1 MAHLCARYA
10 HLSTNAPFR
19 KTPLRLALGES
30 RSASTHHPNS
40 QDGEVMIPK
49 RRIYVSAPLDE
60 HLNQDQSS
68 IKRAIYAEL
77 EKEEFEPQEFL
88 YRGLP
93 AGISWSFQESRTV
106 MGRCDGA
113 LILAFVRVEF
123 ELQDGS
129 RWAMPSE
136 YNHYEGALA
145 IANDLPM
152 FVVSEEGVPNRGI
165 VWQGGGLLINSLPTG
180 SDASWID
187 NPKFKNQFQLW
198 VDKVRSKPR
207 VFLGYCS
214 KAKATADALTLYL
227 EHTLGV
233 SVRNYALDF
242 IAGGTI
248 LDEIEK
254 SARECAC
261 GIFLF
266 TNDDP
271 LEGTNPYQ
279 AAPRDNVVFEAGFF
293 MHARGRA
300 RTLIIREDGAK
311 MPADVG
317 GSIYLPLKDRNDI
330 SPIHLHLSKFLE
342 DRL

>member
-1 MAHLCARYA
+1 M
-10 HLSTNAPFR
+10 
-19 KTPLRLALGES
+19 
-30 RSASTHHPNS
+30 
-40 QDGEVMIPK
+40 
-49 RRIYVSAPLDE
+49 
-60 HLNQDQSS
+60 
-68 IKRAIYAEL
+68 
-77 EKEEFEPQEFL
+77 
-88 YRGLP
+88 
-93 AGISWSFQESRTV
+93 
-106 MGRCDGA
+106 
-113 LILAFVRVEF
+113 ILAFVRVEF
-123 ELQDGS
+123 DLQGGARLS
-129 RWAMPSE
+129 IPSE

-152 FVVSEEGVPNRGI
+152 LVVAEEGIPNRGI
-165 VWQGGGLLINSLPTG
+165 VWQGGGLLINSLPSG
-180 SDASWID
+180 SDASWVE
-187 NPKFKNQFQLW
+187 NPKFKKQFQLW

-214 KAKATADALTLYL
+214 KAKSPADALTLYL

-254 SARECAC
+254 SARICTC

-271 LEGTNPYQ
+271 LEGTNPLQ
-279 AAPRDNVVFEAGFF
+279 AVPRDNVVFEAGFF
-293 MHARGRA
+293 MHAKGRE
-300 RTLIIREDGAK
+300 RTLIIREEGAK

-317 GSIYLPLKDRNDI
+317 ESVYLPLKDRNDI
-330 SPIHLHLSKFLE
+330 STLHLQLSKFLE

>member
-1 MAHLCARYA
+1 
-10 HLSTNAPFR
+10 
-19 KTPLRLALGES
+19 
-30 RSASTHHPNS
+30 
-40 QDGEVMIPK
+40 MIPK
-49 RRIYVSAPLDE
+49 RRIYVSTPLDE
-60 HLNQDQSS
+60 HLHKDQLA
-68 IKRAIYAEL
+68 IKQAIYASL
-77 EKEEFEPQEFL
+77 ENEEFEPQEFL

-93 AGISWSFQESRTV
+93 AGTSWSFQESRKV
-106 MGRCDGA
+106 MQRCDGA
-113 LILAFVRVEF
+113 LILAFVRSDFDLE
-123 ELQDGS
+123 DGS
-129 RWAMPSE
+129 RLCIPSE

-152 FVVSEEGVPNRGI
+152 FVVAEEGIPNRGI

-180 SDASWID
+180 SDTSWID

-198 VDKVRSKPR
+198 VDKVRSRPR

-214 KAKATADALTLYL
+214 KAKPTADALTLYL

-254 SARECAC
+254 SARDSTC

-271 LEGTNPYQ
+271 LEGTNPWQ

-293 MHARGRA
+293 MHAKGRE

-317 GSIYLPLKDRNDI
+317 GSIYLPLKDPKDI
-330 SPIHLHLSKFLE
+330 SPIHLQLSKFLE

>member
-1 MAHLCARYA
+1 
-10 HLSTNAPFR
+10 
-19 KTPLRLALGES
+19 
-30 RSASTHHPNS
+30 
-40 QDGEVMIPK
+40 MIPK
-49 RRIYVSAPLDE
+49 RRIYVSTPLDD
-60 HLNQDQSS
+60 HLSQDRLSV
-68 IKRAIYAEL
+68 KHAIYSAL
-77 EKEEFEPQEFL
+77 EQEEFEPQEFL
-88 YRGLP
+88 SHGLP
-93 AGISWSFQESRTV
+93 ASISWSFQESRKM

-113 LILAFVRVEF
+113 LILAFIRAEF
-123 ELQDGS
+123 DLQDGS
-129 RWAMPSE
+129 RVSIPSE

-152 FVVSEEGVPNRGI
+152 LVVAEAGMPDRGI
-165 VWQGGGLLINSLPTG
+165 VWRGGGLNINSLPSG
-180 SDASWID
+180 SDALWVE
-187 NPKFKNQFQLW
+187 NPKFKKQFQLW
-198 VDKVRSKPR
+198 VNKVRSKPR

-227 EHTLGV
+227 EHTLRV

-254 SARECAC
+254 SARECTC

-271 LEGTNPYQ
+271 LEGTNLLQ

-293 MHARGRA
+293 MNAKGRE
-300 RTLIIREDGAK
+300 RILIIREDGAK

-317 GSIYLPLKDRNDI
+317 GGIYLPLKDRNDI
-330 SPIHLHLSKFLE
+330 SPIQLQLSKFLE

>member
-1 MAHLCARYA
+1 
-10 HLSTNAPFR
+10 
-19 KTPLRLALGES
+19 
-30 RSASTHHPNS
+30 
-40 QDGEVMIPK
+40 MIPK
-49 RRIYVSAPLDE
+49 RRIYVSTPIDDNLS
-60 HLNQDQSS
+60 QDQLSV
-68 IKRAIYAEL
+68 KNAIYSLL
-77 EKEEFEPQEFL
+77 EHEEFEPQEFL
-88 YRGLP
+88 SRGLM
-93 AGISWSFQESRTV
+93 AGTSWSFQESRKV

-113 LILAFVRVEF
+113 LILAFVRF
-123 ELQDGS
+123 TFDLQDGS
-129 RWAMPSE
+129 RECIPSE

-145 IANDLPM
+145 IANELPM
-152 FVVSEEGVPNRGI
+152 LVVAEERIPERGI
-165 VWQGGGLLINSLPTG
+165 VWRGGGLLINTLPSG
-180 SDASWID
+180 SDASWIEK
-187 NPKFKNQFQLW
+187 PKFKNQFQLW

-214 KAKATADALTLYL
+214 KAKSTADALTLYL
-227 EHTLGV
+227 EHSLTV

-248 LDEIEK
+248 LDEIDK
-254 SARECAC
+254 SARECTC

-271 LEGTNPYQ
+271 MEGTNPLQ

-293 MHARGRA
+293 MNAKGRE

-311 MPADVG
+311 IPADVG

-330 SPIHLHLSKFLE
+330 SPIQFQLSKFLE